1 MSMAVQ
7 LDLKSLP
14 EWYVGGID
22 VTAVGRET
30 VEQVGDNDLPGLSAE
45 MAYHSTLALFPF
57 LLFLA
62 GLTAVID
69 AIFGIQNL
77 TDRLVEQL
85 GEVLSSDAHS
95 VAESVVQE
103 VRQSR
108 GAGALIFGLLGSLWA
123 GSSVIGTAMK
133 GLNRIYDLK
142 EDRGMIRRKI
152 VAVGLATVFCG
163 LLLIAAVLV
172 AGGEIIGEALGDRF
186 GLGDQASGLMG
197 WLSWPLSV
205 LMVVVAVTVLYWLGP
220 AGEKHLRW
228 ATPGAMVFAA
238 GWLIASAIFAF
249 YISNFGSYNSTYGSL
264 GAMLII
270 LVWLYWTS
278 LMLLLGAQVNQIV
291 ENVSQN
297 GGVNHQPK
305 TTQAQP

>member
-1 MSMAVQ
+1 MAVQ

-14 EWYVGGID
+14 EWRVGGVD

-62 GLTAVID
+62 GLTAVVD
-69 AIFGIQNL
+69 AVFGIQNL

-85 GEVLSSDAHS
+85 GEIVSSDAHS

-108 GAGALIFGLLGSLWA
+108 GAS

-133 GLNRIYDLK
+133 GLNRIYDLE
-142 EDRGMIRRKI
+142 EDRGMIKRKL
-152 VAVGLATVFCG
+152 VAVGLAMVFCG
-163 LLLIAAVLV
+163 LLLMAAILV
-172 AGGEIIGEALGDRF
+172 AGGEIIGGAIGDRI
-186 GLGDQASGLMG
+186 GLGDQASSLMG
-197 WLSWPLSV
+197 WLMWLLSV
-205 LMVVVAVTVLYWLGP
+205 LLLVLAVTVLYWLGP
-220 AGEKHLRW
+220 AGEKRLRW
-228 ATPGAMVFAA
+228 VTPGAAVFAV
-238 GWLIASAIFAF
+238 GWVLASAIFAF
-249 YISNFGSYNSTYGSL
+249 VNYELRVLQQHVREHRRDDHHPGVVVL
-264 GAMLII
+264 DEPDAPA
-270 LVWLYWTS
+270 
-278 LMLLLGAQVNQIV
+278 GAQVNQIV
-291 ENVSQN
+291 ENVRDN
-297 GGVNHQPK
+297 GEVEPQRK